1 MRALKTDLVRL
12 CALIVLSVS
21 APALA
26 ESLEV
31 SASKELIWDQSKGLY
46 QASGDAK
53 ARRGT
58 QAISADILTAHYDI
72 SSDDQDVERIV
83 AEKNV
88 IFSDGILQGTGANL
102 DYNVAMN
109 FYKLGGPNARIS
121 SKDGKA
127 RAEDILTFDR
137 ANGIIIAKEEAQI
150 TLANGRLLQG
160 NSIRIILTET
170 EEIDIVTATGDV
182 YVRQQDGKEAYSQT
196 GVYNATTG
204 KALLTGDVKIIDG
217 ESVLNGQR
225 AEIDF
230 NKGISRLIA
239 DEASGRVSGILTTSD

>member
-1 MRALKTDLVRL
+1 
-12 CALIVLSVS
+12 
-21 APALA
+21 
-26 ESLEV
+26 
-31 SASKELIWDQSKGLY
+31 
-46 QASGDAK
+46 
-53 ARRGT
+53 
-58 QAISADILTAHYDI
+58 
-72 SSDDQDVERIV
+72 
-83 AEKNV
+83 
-88 IFSDGILQGTGANL
+88 
-102 DYNVAMN
+102 MN